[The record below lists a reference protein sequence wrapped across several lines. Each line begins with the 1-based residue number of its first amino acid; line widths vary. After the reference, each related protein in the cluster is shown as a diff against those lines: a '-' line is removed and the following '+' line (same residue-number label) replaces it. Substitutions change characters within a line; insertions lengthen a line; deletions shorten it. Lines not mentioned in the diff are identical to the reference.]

1 MIAEGFF
8 DVAWF
13 RTVAGQV
20 RLWGIVLAAFAL
32 GLASVNLARFH
43 VVRIARRTRGWHNNI
58 VCLVVMFAFAV
69 GGIAVGPKNAV
80 YSFYFNNLY
89 SPLSVATMALTIFF
103 IATASFRAVTIRNAE
118 AAILLVSALVIMLG
132 NIPIGDAI
140 SPRIPEFADYIM
152 KVPNMAGQRG
162 ILITSAVGSI
172 AFGLRVLIGLER
184 TQFGAGGGG

>member
-58 VCLVVMFAFAV
+58 VCFVVMFAFAV

-118 AAILLVSALVIMLG
+118 AVGAQTFAHLLVILLIF
-132 NIPIGDAI
+132 I
-140 SPRIPEFADYIM
+140 SNVAYFAR
-152 KVPNMAGQRG
+152 KGRG
-162 ILITSAVGSI
+162 EK
-172 AFGLRVLIGLER
+172 R
-184 TQFGAGGGG
+184 